1 MDIVK
6 RPSKYPMLAVSYT
19 DTNDPFFEVNVMKS
33 LEFVA
38 KSRTMK
44 TIFER
49 IRDAKPAFRP
59 STFPRMCN
67 VLITPPIDRS
77 YTSGVNQY
85 GFQGQAGEALYNA
98 WHAEGKND
106 GLKLKMAAKC
116 QAEALSKKESSY
128 DLAGLNKGNGSVCYM
143 YFSNK
148 EVMTKSGE
156 PLPMHTTL
164 AHELIHCMHY
174 LYGEAMWESRD
185 EEHRT
190 VGLKK
195 FNGELL
201 CENQIRTDLG
211 IDPRKKYFADD

>member
-6 RPSKYPMLAVSYT
+6 RPSSYPMVAVSYT
-19 DTNDPFFEVNVMKS
+19 DTKDPFFEVNVMKS
-33 LEFVA
+33 LEIIS
-38 KSRTMK
+38 KSGTMK
-44 TIFER
+44 QIFKR

-59 STFPRMCN
+59 STFPRLCN

-77 YTSGVNQY
+77 YSSGINQY
-85 GFQGQAGEALYNA
+85 GFQGEPGKAVYNA
-98 WHAEGKND
+98 WHAEGKDD

-116 QAEALSKKESSY
+116 QAEALSKKESSF
-128 DLAGLNKGNGSVCYM
+128 DQSGHNKGKGSVCYM

-164 AHELIHCMHY
+164 AHELIHCLHY

-195 FNGELL
+195 FSGEQL
-201 CENQIRTDLG
+201 CENQVRIDLA
-211 IDPRKKYFADD
+211 IDPRKKYFAND

>member
-6 RPSKYPMLAVSYT
+6 RPSSYPMVAVSYT
-19 DTNDPFFEVNVMKS
+19 DTKDPFFEVNVMKS
-33 LEFVA
+33 LEFI
-38 KSRTMK
+38 SRSKTMK
-44 TIFER
+44 LIFEK
-49 IRDAKPAFRP
+49 IRDAKPTFRP
-59 STFPRMCN
+59 STFPRLCN

-77 YTSGVNQY
+77 YSSGINQY
-85 GFQGQAGEALYNA
+85 GFQGEKGEALYNA
-98 WHAEGKND
+98 WHAEGKED

-116 QAEALSKKESSY
+116 QAEPLSKKESSF
-128 DLAGLNKGNGSVCYM
+128 DQAGHN
-143 YFSNK
+143 
-148 EVMTKSGE
+148 
-156 PLPMHTTL
+156 TTL

-195 FNGELL
+195 FNGEHL
-201 CENQIRTDLG
+201 CENQIRNDLG